1 MIREIRGRAP
11 VSYGEAPSTVADE
24 HGVAEGESG
33 MRWIIA
39 AVALG
44 AGLWWIASSDEEAM
58 RTCQERHSF
67 DTCYYALHR

>member
-1 MIREIRGRAP
+1 
-11 VSYGEAPSTVADE
+11 
-24 HGVAEGESG
+24 

-44 AGLWWIASSDEEAM
+44 AGLWWIAASDEEAM

-67 DTCYYALHR
+67 DTCHYALHR